1 MRAALDIS
9 VVSFYT
15 AAFFSANMAA
25 ARLEFQCE
33 GWATSQWG
41 HQYLLG
47 SRYKR
52 GLLAFWALRYL
63 T

>member
-1 MRAALDIS
+1 M
-9 VVSFYT
+9 
-15 AAFFSANMAA
+15 SANMAA
-25 ARLEFQCE
+25 ARHELYHCE

-47 SRYKR
+47 SRSKM
-52 GLLAFWALRYL
+52 GLPAFWALQLL